1 MKRIILFISTCFSII
16 FAHPQLIEAQTQER
30 AETLRKELFELI
42 GEKAPAQT
50 QEQDGRTKRNVP
62 DGYIDLGLPSGTLW
76 KEQNEAGEFYTH
88 VSAVTYC
95 GSSLPTK
102 EQLIELKNV
111 CRWTWNGKGY
121 KVEGPNGESIFL
133 PAAGLRSRDGSK
145 SKVGSCACYW
155 SYTPIDSYFAWGLF
169 FDSNDMRVTGN
180 DRFIGG
186 SVRLVR

>member
-1 MKRIILFISTCFSII
+1 MKRFLLSITTCFSII

-62 DGYIDLGLPSGTLW
+62 DGYVDLGLPSGTLW
-76 KEQNEAGEFYTH
+76 KDQNEAGGFYTYAQ
-88 VSAVTYC
+88 AVARF
-95 GSSLPTK
+95 GNSLPTK
-102 EQLIELKNV
+102 EQLEELKNT

-121 KVEGPNGESIFL
+121 KVEGPSGDSIVL
-133 PAAGLRSRDGSK
+133 PAAGVRYCDGSVHN
-145 SKVGSCACYW
+145 VGLNGCYW
-155 SYTPIDSYFAWGLF
+155 SSTPGGSEYVWGLYF
-169 FDSNDMRVTGN
+169 SSSVSLMRYYRCNGQ
-180 DRFIGG
+180 

>member
-1 MKRIILFISTCFSII
+1 MKRFLLSITTCFSII

-62 DGYIDLGLPSGTLW
+62 DGYVDLGLPSGTLW
-76 KEQNEAGEFYTH
+76 KDQNEVGFYTYDQ
-88 VSAVTYC
+88 AVPMF

-102 EQLIELKNV
+102 EQLEELIDA

-121 KVEGPNGESIFL
+121 KVEGPNGGSIVL
-133 PAAGLRSRDGSK
+133 PVTGFTLCDGSVHNVVLDGVYL
-145 SKVGSCACYW
+145 SSTPYREGGAWFLHSDEWRLKVDWTFRCY
-155 SYTPIDSYFAWGLF
+155 GL
-169 FDSNDMRVTGN
+169 
-180 DRFIGG
+180 